1 MSYMAKQLIAHQQ
14 HLLDIAKQKE
24 TAIITRNID
33 QLNELNKQ
41 EVLILK
47 QISQLE
53 KAGISDASPQLI
65 ELSLQLQDEL
75 KEQLVSNEQLL
86 KDALHFTNQMISHLT
101 GDHQN
106 PNYTKTN
113 ESKSAKSM
121 AFDSKA

>member
-1 MSYMAKQLIAHQQ
+1 MSVMANQLITHQQ
-14 HLLDIAKQKE
+14 QLLDIAKQKE
-24 TAIITRNID
+24 TAIITRQID
-33 QLNELNKQ
+33 QLNDLNKQ

-53 KAGISDASPQLI
+53 KAGISGASKHLI
-65 ELSLQLQDEL
+65 EHSQHLQEQL

-101 GDHQN
+101 EDHQN
-106 PNYTKTN
+106 PNYSKTN